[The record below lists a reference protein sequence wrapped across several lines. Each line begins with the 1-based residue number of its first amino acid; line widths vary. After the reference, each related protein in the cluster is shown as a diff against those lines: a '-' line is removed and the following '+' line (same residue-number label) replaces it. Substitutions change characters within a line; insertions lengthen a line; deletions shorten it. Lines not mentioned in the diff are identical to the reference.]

1 MANFIK
7 LLGVF
12 NLKIIYIVNVDW
24 FFISHRLPIA
34 LEALNQG
41 HEVYI
46 FAKDTGRMTYLESL
60 GLKVH
65 PINLERGS
73 VNPAQTLKLLF
84 DLKNKLKKIQPDVVH
99 LVTIKPV
106 LIGGLASI
114 LAKVPAIVYAISGLG
129 FIFTNTMLKA
139 KILRLGIIP
148 LYRLALSAKNKT
160 VIVQNL
166 DDLRI
171 LRQYVAIPESQ
182 TVLIPGSGVDLKLFD
197 FQPIPLKNKIVLM
210 ACRLLADKGVYE
222 FRQSARLLKDKYPD
236 VRFVLVG
243 GIDPDNPASLTK
255 KELNEWVQKG
265 DLEWW
270 GHQNNMSEVLSQ
282 ATVVVLPSY
291 REGMPKVLLEAQALG
306 RPIVTTDVPGCRE
319 AIENGKTGFLV
330 KVKDAQS
337 LVDAIEKLIN
347 NDELCLEFS
356 HNARLLAEQKFDIKQ
371 VVNTHIHIYE
381 ELIQNS
387 HAN

>member
-1 MANFIK
+1 M
-7 LLGVF
+7 
-12 NLKIIYIVNVDW
+12 KIVYIINVDW

-34 LEALNQG
+34 LEALKKG
-41 HEVYI
+41 HDVYV
-46 FAKDTGRMTYLESL
+46 FTKDTGKMEYLKSL
-60 GLKVH
+60 GIRVC

-73 VNPAQTLKLLF
+73 VNPVQSLKLLL
-84 DLKNKLKKIQPDVVH
+84 DLKEKITSIQPDVVH

-114 LAKVPAIVYAISGLG
+114 LAKVPSIVYAISGLG

-139 KILRLGIIP
+139 KILRLGITP

-182 TVLIPGSGVDLKLFD
+182 TTLIPGSGVDLKQFD
-197 FQPIPLKNKIVLM
+197 FQPLPLTNKIVLM

-222 FRQSARLLKDKYPD
+222 FQKSAQLLKEKYPE

-243 GIDPDNPASLTK
+243 GIDPDNPASLTEQ
-255 KELNEWVQKG
+255 ELNNWVENG

-270 GHQNNMSEVLSQ
+270 GHQMNMAEILRQ
-282 ATVVVLPSY
+282 ATMVVLPSY

-319 AIENGKTGFLV
+319 AIEDRKTGFLV
-330 KVKDAQS
+330 QVKDEQS
-337 LVDAIEKLIN
+337 LANAIEKLII

-356 HNARLLAEQKFDIKQ
+356 RNARALAEKKFDIEQ
-371 VVNTHIHIYE
+371 VVKTHMNIYE
-381 ELIQNS
+381 NLVQS
-387 HAN
+387 QHAN

>member
-1 MANFIK
+1 M
-7 LLGVF
+7 
-12 NLKIIYIVNVDW
+12 KIVYIVNVDW

-34 LEALNQG
+34 LEALKQG
-41 HEVYI
+41 HEIHI
-46 FAKDTGRMTYLESL
+46 FAKDTGKMEHLKSL
-60 GLKVH
+60 GINTC

-73 VNPAQTLKLLF
+73 VNPFQSLKLLL
-84 DLKNKLKKIQPDVVH
+84 DLKKKITSIQPDVVH

-106 LIGGLASI
+106 LIGGLAAI
-114 LAKVPAIVYAISGLG
+114 LAKVSSIVYAISGLG
-129 FIFTNTMLKA
+129 FIFTNIMLKA

-160 VIVQNL
+160 VIFQNL
-166 DDLRI
+166 DDLRV
-171 LRQYVAIPESQ
+171 LRQYVSIPESQ
-182 TVLIPGSGVDLKLFD
+182 TVLIPGSGVDLQQFD
-197 FQPIPLKNKIVLM
+197 VQPLPLRNKIVLM

-222 FRQSARLLKDKYPD
+222 FHKSALLLKEKHPD

-243 GIDPDNPASLTK
+243 GIDPDNPASLTEQ
-255 KELNEWVQKG
+255 ELNEWVQKG

-270 GHQNNMSEVLSQ
+270 GHQSNMPEILSQ
-282 ATVVVLPSY
+282 ATVIVLPSY

-330 KVKDAQS
+330 KVKSAQS
-337 LVDAIEKLIN
+337 LADAIEKLIN

-356 HNARLLAEQKFDIKQ
+356 QNARVLAEQKFDIKQ
-371 VVNTHIHIYE
+371 VVKTHMNIYKN
-381 ELIQNS
+381 LVQS
-387 HAN
+387 QHAN

>member
-1 MANFIK
+1 M
-7 LLGVF
+7 
-12 NLKIIYIVNVDW
+12 KIIYIVNVDW

-34 LEALNQG
+34 LEALKQG
-41 HEVYI
+41 HDVHV
-46 FAKDTGRMTYLESL
+46 FTKDTGKMEYLKSL
-60 GLKVH
+60 GIRVC

-73 VNPAQTLKLLF
+73 VNPFKSLKLLL
-84 DLKNKLKKIQPDVVH
+84 DLKEKITSIQPDVVH

-114 LAKVPAIVYAISGLG
+114 LAKVPSIVYAISGLG

-182 TVLIPGSGVDLKLFD
+182 TTLIPGSGVDLKQFD
-197 FQPIPLKNKIVLM
+197 FQPLPLTNKIVLM

-222 FRQSARLLKDKYPD
+222 FHRSVRLLKEKYPD
-236 VRFVLVG
+236 VKFVLVG
-243 GIDPDNPASLTK
+243 GIDPDNPTSLTK
-255 KELNEWVQKG
+255 KELNEWVERG

-270 GHQNNMSEVLSQ
+270 GHQRDMSEILSQ
-282 ATVVVLPSY
+282 ATIVVLPSY

-319 AIENGKTGFLV
+319 AIEDGKTGFLV
-330 KVKDAQS
+330 QVKDEQS
-337 LVDAIEKLIN
+337 LANAIEKLII
-347 NDELCLEFS
+347 NDELCLQFS
-356 HNARLLAEQKFDIKQ
+356 HNARVLAEQKFDIKQ
-371 VVNTHIHIYE
+371 VVKTHINIYE
-381 ELIQNS
+381 NLVQS
-387 HAN
+387 QHAN

>member
-1 MANFIK
+1 M
-7 LLGVF
+7 
-12 NLKIIYIVNVDW
+12 KIVYIVNVDW
-24 FFISHRLPIA
+24 FFVSHRLPIA
-34 LEALNQG
+34 LQAIKEG
-41 HEVYI
+41 HDVYI
-46 FAKDTGRMTYLESL
+46 VTKNTGKMGYLQSL
-60 GLKVH
+60 GINVR

-73 VNPAQTLKLLF
+73 VNPFQTLKLFL
-84 DLKNKLKKIQPDVVH
+84 DLKNKLKNIQPDVVH

-106 LIGGLASI
+106 LIGGLAAI
-114 LAKVPAIVYAISGLG
+114 LAKVPSIVYAISGLG

-148 LYRLALSAKNKT
+148 LYRFALSAKNKK

-171 LRQYVAIPESQ
+171 LRQYVSIPETQ
-182 TVLIPGSGVDLKLFD
+182 TLLIPGSGVDLKQFD
-197 FQPIPLKNKIVLM
+197 FQPLPVKNKIVLM

-222 FRQSARLLKDKYPD
+222 FHKSVLLLKGKYPD

-243 GIDPDNPASLTK
+243 GIDPDNPASLTEQ
-255 KELNEWVQKG
+255 ELNEWVEKG

-270 GHQNNMSEVLSQ
+270 GHQSNMSEVLSQ
-282 ATVVVLPSY
+282 ATIVVLPSY

-319 AIENGKTGFLV
+319 AIEKGKTGFLA
-330 KVKDAQS
+330 KVKDEQS
-337 LVDAIEKLIN
+337 LANAIEKLIS

-356 HNARLLAEQKFDIKQ
+356 HNARLLAEQKFDIEQ
-371 VVNTHIHIYE
+371 VVKTHMNIYE
-381 ELIQNS
+381 NLVQKH

>member
-1 MANFIK
+1 M
-7 LLGVF
+7 
-12 NLKIIYIVNVDW
+12 KIAYIVNVDW

-34 LEALNQG
+34 LEALAQG
-41 HEVYI
+41 HEVYV
-46 FAKDTGRMTYLESL
+46 FAKDTGKMEYLKSL
-60 GLKVH
+60 GINIC

-73 VNPAQTLKLLF
+73 INPFQTLKLLF
-84 DLKNKLKKIQPDVVH
+84 DLKNKLKKIQLDVVH

-114 LAKVPAIVYAISGLG
+114 LAKVPSIVYAISGLG

-139 KILRLGIIP
+139 KTLRLGIIP

-182 TVLIPGSGVDLKLFD
+182 TVLIPGSGVDLKKFD
-197 FQPIPLKNKIVLM
+197 FQPLPLKNKIVLM

-222 FRQSARLLKDKYPD
+222 FHKSARLLKEKYPE

-243 GIDPDNPASLTK
+243 GIDPDNPTSLTK
-255 KELNEWVQKG
+255 KELNEWVEKG

-270 GHQNNMSEVLSQ
+270 GHQSNMSEVLSQ

-330 KVKDAQS
+330 QVKDEHS
-337 LVDAIEKLIN
+337 LANAIEKLIT

-356 HNARLLAEQKFDIKQ
+356 HNARALAEQKFDIEQ
-371 VVNTHIHIYE
+371 VVKTHINIYE
-381 ELIQNS
+381 NLVQS
-387 HAN
+387 QHAN

>member
-1 MANFIK
+1 M
-7 LLGVF
+7 
-12 NLKIIYIVNVDW
+12 KIVYIVNVDW

-34 LEALNQG
+34 LEAIAQG
-41 HEVYI
+41 HQVYI
-46 FAKDTGRMTYLESL
+46 FAKDTGKMDYLNSL
-60 GLKVH
+60 GINIC

-73 VNPAQTLKLLF
+73 VNPLQTLKLLV
-84 DLKNKLKKIQPDVVH
+84 DLKRKFRIIQPDIVH

-106 LIGGLASI
+106 LIGGLAAI
-114 LAKVPAIVYAISGLG
+114 LEKVPSIVYAISGLG

-148 LYRLALSAKNKT
+148 LYRLALSAKNKK

-171 LRQYVAIPESQ
+171 LRQYITIPESQ
-182 TVLIPGSGVDLKLFD
+182 TVLISGSGVDLKQFD
-197 FQPIPLKNKIVLM
+197 FQTLPLKNKIVMM

-222 FRQSARLLKDKYPD
+222 FHKSALILKENYPD
-236 VRFVLVG
+236 LRFVLVG
-243 GIDPDNPASLTK
+243 RIDPDNPASLTEQ
-255 KELNEWVQKG
+255 ELNEWVKKG

-270 GHQNNMSEVLSQ
+270 GHKSNMAEILSQ
-282 ATVVVLPSY
+282 ATIVVLPSY

-319 AIENGKTGFLV
+319 AIENGKTGFLA
-330 KVKDAQS
+330 KVKDEQS
-337 LVDAIEKLIN
+337 LANAIENLIT
-347 NDELCLEFS
+347 NDKLCLEFS
-356 HNARLLAEQKFDIKQ
+356 RNARTLAEQKFDVEQ
-371 VVNTHIHIYE
+371 VVKTHMNIYE
-381 ELIQNS
+381 NLVQGS

>member
-1 MANFIK
+1 MKI
-7 LLGVF
+7 VF
-12 NLKIIYIVNVDW
+12 IVNVDW

-34 LEALNQG
+34 LEAINRG
-41 HEVYI
+41 YEVYI
-46 FAKDTGRMTYLESL
+46 FAKDTGKMAYLKSL
-60 GLKVH
+60 GINIC

-73 VNPAQTLKLLF
+73 INPVQTLNLLF
-84 DLKNKLKKIQPDVVH
+84 DLKSKLKKIQPDVVH

-171 LRQYVAIPESQ
+171 LRQYVSIPELQ
-182 TVLIPGSGVDLKLFD
+182 TVLIPGSGVDLETFKFRSLA
-197 FQPIPLKNKIVLM
+197 LENKIVLM
-210 ACRLLADKGVYE
+210 ACRLLADKGIYE
-222 FRQSARLLKDKYPD
+222 FHKSVLLLKEKYPN

-243 GIDPDNPASLTK
+243 GVDPDNPASLTQQ
-255 KELNEWVQKG
+255 ELNEWVTNN

-270 GHQNNMSEVLSQ
+270 GHQTNMSKVLSQ
-282 ATVVVLPSY
+282 ATIVVLPSY

-319 AIENGKTGFLV
+319 AIENDKTGFLV

-337 LVDAIEKLIN
+337 LADAIEKLIN

-356 HNARLLAEQKFDIKQ
+356 RNARVLAEQKFDIKQ

>member
-1 MANFIK
+1 M
-7 LLGVF
+7 
-12 NLKIIYIVNVDW
+12 KIAYIVNVDW

-34 LEALNQG
+34 LEALAQG
-41 HEVYI
+41 HEVYV
-46 FAKDTGRMTYLESL
+46 FAKDTGKMDYLKSL

-73 VNPAQTLKLLF
+73 INPFSSFKLFF
-84 DLKNKLKKIQPDVVH
+84 DLKNKLKKIKPDVVH

-106 LIGGLASI
+106 LIGGLAAI
-114 LAKVPAIVYAISGLG
+114 LAKVPSIVYAISGLG

-182 TVLIPGSGVDLKLFD
+182 TVLIPGSGVDLQQFD
-197 FQPIPLKNKIVLM
+197 VQPLPLKNKTVLM

-222 FRQSARLLKDKYPD
+222 FHRSAMLLKEKYPN

-243 GIDPDNPASLTK
+243 GIDPDNPASLTEE
-255 KELNEWVQKG
+255 ELNKWVEKE

-330 KVKDAQS
+330 QVKDERS
-337 LVDAIEKLIN
+337 LANAIEKLIT

-356 HNARLLAEQKFDIKQ
+356 RNARALAEQKFDIEQ
-371 VVNTHIHIYE
+371 VVKTHMNIYE
-381 ELIQNS
+381 NLVQS
-387 HAN
+387 QHAN

>member
-1 MANFIK
+1 MVI
-7 LLGVF
+7 V
-12 NLKIIYIVNVDW
+12 YIVNVDW

-34 LEALNQG
+34 IEALRQG

-46 FAKDTGRMTYLESL
+46 FAKDTGKMEYLKSL
-60 GLKVH
+60 GINIF

-73 VNPAQTLKLLF
+73 INPFQILKLLSE
-84 DLKNKLKKIQPDVVH
+84 LKEKITRIKPDVVH

-106 LIGGLASI
+106 LIGGLAAI

-148 LYRLALSAKNKT
+148 LYRLALSAKNKI

-182 TVLIPGSGVDLKLFD
+182 TVLIPGSGVNLEQFNI
-197 FQPIPLKNKIVLM
+197 QPLPLKNKTVLM
-210 ACRLLADKGVYE
+210 ACRLLADKGAYE
-222 FRQSARLLKDKYPD
+222 FHQSVLLLKAKYPN

-243 GIDPDNPASLTK
+243 GVDPDNPASLTEQ
-255 KELNEWVQKG
+255 ELNEWVKNG

-270 GHQNNMSEVLSQ
+270 GHQSNMPEVLSQ
-282 ATVVVLPSY
+282 ATIVVLPSY

-319 AIENGKTGFLV
+319 AIENGKTGFLA

-337 LVDAIEKLIN
+337 LADSIEKLLSN
-347 NDELCLEFS
+347 EALCLEFG
-356 HNARLLAEQKFDIKQ
+356 HNARLLAEQKFDINQ
-371 VVNTHIHIYE
+371 VVKTHINIYE
-381 ELIQNS
+381 NLVQNS

>member
-1 MANFIK
+1 M
-7 LLGVF
+7 
-12 NLKIIYIVNVDW
+12 KIVYIVNVDW

-34 LEALNQG
+34 LEALKEG
-41 HEVYI
+41 HEVHI
-46 FAKDTGRMTYLESL
+46 FTKDTGKMDYLKSL

-73 VNPAQTLKLLF
+73 INPFSSFKLLF
-84 DLKNKLKKIQPDVVH
+84 DLKNKLKEIKPDVVH

-114 LAKVPAIVYAISGLG
+114 LAKVPSIVYAISGLG

-182 TVLIPGSGVDLKLFD
+182 TVLIPGSGVNLEQFNI
-197 FQPIPLKNKIVLM
+197 QPLPLENKTVLM

-222 FRQSARLLKDKYPD
+222 FHQGALLLKENYPN

-243 GIDPDNPASLTK
+243 GVDPDNPASLTEQ
-255 KELNEWVQKG
+255 ELTEWVTNN

-270 GHQNNMSEVLSQ
+270 GHQTNMSEVLSQ
-282 ATVVVLPSY
+282 ATIVVLPSY

-330 KVKDAQS
+330 KVKNAQS
-337 LVDAIEKLIN
+337 LADAIEKLIN
-347 NDELCLEFS
+347 NNELCLEFS
-356 HNARLLAEQKFDIKQ
+356 QNARLLAEQKFDIQ
-371 VVNTHIHIYE
+371 LVVNTHMHIYE
-381 ELIQNS
+381 KLAQNS
-387 HAN
+387 DAK

>member
-1 MANFIK
+1 M
-7 LLGVF
+7 
-12 NLKIIYIVNVDW
+12 KIIYIVNVDW

-34 LEALNQG
+34 LEALNQS
-41 HEVYI
+41 HEVHI
-46 FAKDTGRMTYLESL
+46 FAKDTGKMDYLKSV

-65 PINLERGS
+65 PLNLERGS
-73 VNPAQTLKLLF
+73 VNPFQSLKLLL
-84 DLKNKLKKIQPDVVH
+84 DLKEKITSIQPDVVH

-114 LAKVPAIVYAISGLG
+114 LAKVPSIVYAISGLG
-129 FIFTNTMLKA
+129 FIFTNPMLKA
-139 KILRLGIIP
+139 KILRLGVIP

-171 LRQYVAIPESQ
+171 LRQYVTIPESQ
-182 TVLIPGSGVDLKLFD
+182 AVLIPGSGVNLKQFD
-197 FQPIPLKNKIVLM
+197 FQPLPLKNKIVLM

-222 FRQSARLLKDKYPD
+222 FHKCARILKEKYPD
-236 VRFVLVG
+236 IRFVLVG
-243 GIDPDNPASLTK
+243 DIDLDNPASLTEQ
-255 KELNEWVQKG
+255 ELNEWVRKG

-270 GHQNNMSEVLSQ
+270 GHKSNMSEVLSQ
-282 ATVVVLPSY
+282 ATIVVLPSY

-319 AIENGKTGFLV
+319 AIKNGKTGFLA
-330 KVKDAQS
+330 KVKDEQS
-337 LVDAIEKLIN
+337 LASTIEKLIS

-356 HNARLLAEQKFDIKQ
+356 RNARVLAEQKFDIEQ
-371 VVNTHIHIYE
+371 VVKTHMNIYE
-381 ELIQNS
+381 HLVQNH

>member
-1 MANFIK
+1 M
-7 LLGVF
+7 
-12 NLKIIYIVNVDW
+12 KIIYIVNVDW

-34 LEALNQG
+34 LEALKQG
-41 HEVYI
+41 HDVHV
-46 FAKDTGRMTYLESL
+46 FTKDTGKMEYLKSL
-60 GLKVH
+60 GIRVC

-73 VNPAQTLKLLF
+73 VNPFKSLKLLL
-84 DLKNKLKKIQPDVVH
+84 DLKEKITSIQPDVVH

-114 LAKVPAIVYAISGLG
+114 LAKVPSIVYAISGLG

-182 TVLIPGSGVDLKLFD
+182 TTLIPGSGVDLKHFD
-197 FQPIPLKNKIVLM
+197 FQPIPLTNKIVLM

-222 FRQSARLLKDKYPD
+222 FQKSAQLLKEKYPE

-243 GIDPDNPASLTK
+243 GIDPDNPASLTEQ
-255 KELNEWVQKG
+255 ELNDWVEKG

-270 GHQNNMSEVLSQ
+270 GHQINMAEILSQ
-282 ATVVVLPSY
+282 ATIVILPSY

-319 AIENGKTGFLV
+319 AIEDRKTGFLV
-330 KVKDAQS
+330 QVKDEQS
-337 LVDAIEKLIN
+337 LANAIEKLII
-347 NDELCLEFS
+347 NDELCLQFS
-356 HNARLLAEQKFDIKQ
+356 HNARVLAEQKFDIKQ
-371 VVNTHIHIYE
+371 VVKTHMNIYE
-381 ELIQNS
+381 NLVQS
-387 HAN
+387 QHAN

>member
-1 MANFIK
+1 M
-7 LLGVF
+7 
-12 NLKIIYIVNVDW
+12 KIAYIVNVDW

-34 LEALNQG
+34 LEALKQG
-41 HEVYI
+41 HEVHI
-46 FAKDTGRMTYLESL
+46 FAQDTGKMQYLQSL

-65 PINLERGS
+65 SINLERGS
-73 VNPAQTLKLLF
+73 INFFQTFKLLI
-84 DLKNKLKKIQPDVVH
+84 DLKNELKSIQPDIVH

-114 LAKVPAIVYAISGLG
+114 LAKVPSIVYAISGLG
-129 FIFTNTMLKA
+129 FIFTNSMLKA

-148 LYRLALSAKNKT
+148 LYRLALNAKHKT

-171 LRQYVAIPESQ
+171 LRQYVSIPESQ
-182 TVLIPGSGVDLKLFD
+182 TVLIPGSGVDLQQFD
-197 FQPIPLKNKIVLM
+197 VQPLPLINKIVLM

-222 FRQSARLLKDKYPD
+222 FHQSVLLLKEKYPN

-243 GIDPDNPASLTK
+243 GVDPDNPASLTEQ
-255 KELNEWVQKG
+255 ELNEWVTNN

-270 GHQNNMSEVLSQ
+270 GHQTNMSKVLSQ
-282 ATVVVLPSY
+282 ATIVVLSSY

-330 KVKDAQS
+330 KVKDAKS
-337 LVDAIEKLIN
+337 LADAIEKLIN

-356 HNARLLAEQKFDIKQ
+356 HNARVLAEQKFDIKQ
-371 VVNTHIHIYE
+371 VVNTHMHIYDK
-381 ELIQNS
+381 LVQNS
-387 HAN
+387 HAK

>member
-1 MANFIK
+1 MK
-7 LLGVF
+7 L
-12 NLKIIYIVNVDW
+12 IYIVNIDW

-34 LEALNQG
+34 LEALKLG
-41 HEVYI
+41 YEVHI

-60 GLKVH
+60 GLNIH

-73 VNPAQTLKLLF
+73 INPFQTLKLLRA
-84 DLKNKLKKIQPDVVH
+84 LRHKLKAIQPDIVH

-114 LAKVPAIVYAISGLG
+114 LAKVPSIVYAISGLG

-148 LYRLALSAKNKT
+148 LYRLAISAKNKT

-171 LRQYVAIPESQ
+171 LRQYVSIPESQ
-182 TVLIPGSGVDLKLFD
+182 TALIPGSGVDLRQFD

-222 FRQSARLLKDKYPD
+222 FHKSALLLRNKYPD

-243 GIDPDNPASLTK
+243 GIDPDNPTSLTK

-270 GHQNNMSEVLSQ
+270 GHQSNMSEVLSQ

-330 KVKDAQS
+330 QVKDEHS
-337 LVDAIEKLIN
+337 LANAIEKLIT

-356 HNARLLAEQKFDIKQ
+356 HNARALAEQKFDIEQ
-371 VVNTHIHIYE
+371 VVKTHMNIYE
-381 ELIQNS
+381 NLVQS
-387 HAN
+387 QHAN

>member
-1 MANFIK
+1 M
-7 LLGVF
+7 
-12 NLKIIYIVNVDW
+12 KIIYIVNVDW

-34 LEALNQG
+34 LEALKQG
-41 HEVYI
+41 HDVYV
-46 FAKDTGRMTYLESL
+46 FTKDTGKMEYLKSL
-60 GLKVH
+60 GIRVC

-73 VNPAQTLKLLF
+73 VNPVQSLKLLL
-84 DLKNKLKKIQPDVVH
+84 DLREKITSIQPDVVH

-114 LAKVPAIVYAISGLG
+114 LAKVPSIVYAISGLG
-129 FIFTNTMLKA
+129 FIFTNTMPKA

-182 TVLIPGSGVDLKLFD
+182 TTLIPGSGVDLKQFD
-197 FQPIPLKNKIVLM
+197 FQPLPLTNKIVLM

-222 FRQSARLLKDKYPD
+222 FQKSAQLLKEKYPE

-243 GIDPDNPASLTK
+243 GIDPDNPASLTEQ
-255 KELNEWVQKG
+255 ELNEWVQKG

-270 GHQNNMSEVLSQ
+270 GHQNNMPEVLSQ

-319 AIENGKTGFLV
+319 AIEDGKTGFLAQ
-330 KVKDAQS
+330 VKDEKS
-337 LVDAIEKLIN
+337 LANEIEKLII

-356 HNARLLAEQKFDIKQ
+356 RNARALAEQKFDIEQ
-371 VVNTHIHIYE
+371 VVKTHMNIYE
-381 ELIQNS
+381 NLVQN
-387 HAN
+387 HYAN

>member
-1 MANFIK
+1 M
-7 LLGVF
+7 
-12 NLKIIYIVNVDW
+12 KIIYIVNVDW

-34 LEALNQG
+34 LEALKQG
-41 HEVYI
+41 HEIHI
-46 FAKDTGRMTYLESL
+46 FAKDTGKMEHLKSL
-60 GLKVH
+60 GINTC

-73 VNPAQTLKLLF
+73 VNPFQSLKLLL
-84 DLKNKLKKIQPDVVH
+84 DLKKKITSIQPDVVH

-106 LIGGLASI
+106 LIGGLAAI
-114 LAKVPAIVYAISGLG
+114 LAKVSSIVYAISGLG

-171 LRQYVAIPESQ
+171 LRQYVSIPESQ
-182 TVLIPGSGVDLKLFD
+182 TVLIPGSGVDLQQFD
-197 FQPIPLKNKIVLM
+197 VQPLPLRNKIVLM

-222 FRQSARLLKDKYPD
+222 FHKSALLLKEKYPD

-243 GIDPDNPASLTK
+243 GIDPDNPASLTEQ
-255 KELNEWVQKG
+255 ELNEWVQKG

-270 GHQNNMSEVLSQ
+270 GHQSNMPEILSQ
-282 ATVVVLPSY
+282 ATVIVLPSY

-319 AIENGKTGFLV
+319 AIDDGKTGFLV
-330 KVKDAQS
+330 QVKNEQS
-337 LVDAIEKLIN
+337 LANAIEKLIT
-347 NDELCLEFS
+347 NDDLCLEFS
-356 HNARLLAEQKFDIKQ
+356 HNARVLAEQKFDIKQ
-371 VVNTHIHIYE
+371 VVKTHMNIYKN
-381 ELIQNS
+381 LVQS
-387 HAN
+387 QHAN

>member
-1 MANFIK
+1 M
-7 LLGVF
+7 
-12 NLKIIYIVNVDW
+12 KIIYIVNVDW

-34 LEALNQG
+34 LEALKQG
-41 HEVYI
+41 HEVYV
-46 FAKDTGRMTYLESL
+46 FAKDTGKMECLKSL
-60 GLKVH
+60 GINIC

-73 VNPAQTLKLLF
+73 INPFQSLKLLS
-84 DLKNKLKKIQPDVVH
+84 DLKEKITSIQPDVVH

-114 LAKVPAIVYAISGLG
+114 LAKVPSIVYAISGLG

-171 LRQYVAIPESQ
+171 LRQYVAIPEPQ
-182 TVLIPGSGVDLKLFD
+182 TVLIPGSGVNLEQFNVQQL
-197 FQPIPLKNKIVLM
+197 PLKNKIVLM

-222 FRQSARLLKDKYPD
+222 FHKSVRLLKEKYPD

-243 GIDPDNPASLTK
+243 GIDPYNPASLTEH
-255 KELNEWVQKG
+255 ELNEWVEKG

-270 GHQNNMSEVLSQ
+270 GHQRNMPEVLSQ
-282 ATVVVLPSY
+282 ATLVVLPSY

-319 AIENGKTGFLV
+319 AIENGKTGFLA
-330 KVKDAQS
+330 KVKDEHS
-337 LVDAIEKLIN
+337 LANAIEKLIT

-356 HNARLLAEQKFDIKQ
+356 RNARALAEQKFDIEQ
-371 VVNTHIHIYE
+371 VVKTHMNIYE
-381 ELIQNS
+381 NLMQS
-387 HAN
+387 HHAN

>member
-1 MANFIK
+1 M
-7 LLGVF
+7 
-12 NLKIIYIVNVDW
+12 KIAYIVNVDW

-34 LEALNQG
+34 LEAINQG
-41 HEVYI
+41 HEVSI
-46 FAKDTGRMTYLESL
+46 FAKDTGKMDYLKSL
-60 GLKVH
+60 GINVY
-65 PINLERGS
+65 PISLERGS
-73 VNPAQTLKLLF
+73 LNPFSSSSLLF
-84 DLKNKLKKIQPDVVH
+84 DLKRKLSNIQPDVVH

-106 LIGGLASI
+106 LIGGLAAI
-114 LAKVPAIVYAISGLG
+114 LAKVPSIVYAISGLG

-182 TVLIPGSGVDLKLFD
+182 TVLIPGSGVDLKQFD
-197 FQPIPLKNKIVLM
+197 FQPLSLKNKIVLI

-222 FRQSARLLKDKYPD
+222 FHKSAQLLKDKYPD

-243 GIDPDNPASLTK
+243 NIDPDNPASLTEQ
-255 KELNEWVQKG
+255 ELNEWVEKG

-270 GHQNNMSEVLSQ
+270 GHQSDMPEVLSQ
-282 ATVVVLPSY
+282 ATIVVLPSY

-319 AIENGKTGFLV
+319 AIENNKTGFLV
-330 KVKDAQS
+330 KVKDEQS
-337 LVDAIEKLIN
+337 LANAIEKLIN
-347 NDELCLEFS
+347 NDDLCLEFS
-356 HNARLLAEQKFDIKQ
+356 QNARVLAEQKFDIKQ
-371 VVNTHIHIYE
+371 VVKTHMNIYE
-381 ELIQNS
+381 NLIQS
-387 HAN
+387 HHAN

>member
-1 MANFIK
+1 M
-7 LLGVF
+7 
-12 NLKIIYIVNVDW
+12 KIIYIVNVDW

-34 LEALNQG
+34 LEALKKE
-41 HEVYI
+41 HEVYV
-46 FAKDTGRMTYLESL
+46 FAKDTGKMEYLKSL
-60 GLKVH
+60 GIRVC

-73 VNPAQTLKLLF
+73 VNPFQSLKLLL
-84 DLKNKLKKIQPDVVH
+84 DLKAKIDIIQPDVVH

-114 LAKVPAIVYAISGLG
+114 LAKVPSIVYAISGLG

-182 TVLIPGSGVDLKLFD
+182 TILIPGSGVDLKQFD
-197 FQPIPLKNKIVLM
+197 FQPLPLKNKIVLM

-222 FRQSARLLKDKYPD
+222 FHKSALLLKEKYPD

-243 GIDPDNPASLTK
+243 GIDPDNPASLTEQ
-255 KELNEWVQKG
+255 ELNEWVQKG

-270 GHQNNMSEVLSQ
+270 GHQSNMPEVLSQ
-282 ATVVVLPSY
+282 ATLVVLPSY

-319 AIENGKTGFLV
+319 AIENNKTGFLV
-330 KVKDAQS
+330 TVKDEQS
-337 LVDAIEKLIN
+337 LANAIEKLIT
-347 NDELCLEFS
+347 NDDLCLEFS
-356 HNARLLAEQKFDIKQ
+356 HNARVLAEQKFDVKQ
-371 VVNTHIHIYE
+371 VVKTHMNIYKN
-381 ELIQNS
+381 LVQS
-387 HAN
+387 QHAN

>member
-1 MANFIK
+1 M
-7 LLGVF
+7 
-12 NLKIIYIVNVDW
+12 KIIYIVNVDW

-34 LEALNQG
+34 LEALRQG
-41 HEVYI
+41 YEVYI
-46 FAKDTGRMTYLESL
+46 FAKDTGKMDYLKSL
-60 GLKVH
+60 GINIY

-73 VNPAQTLKLLF
+73 INPFQSLKLLF
-84 DLKNKLKKIQPDVVH
+84 DLREKITSIQPDVIH

-114 LAKVPAIVYAISGLG
+114 LAKVPSIVYAISGLG

-148 LYRLALSAKNKT
+148 LYRLALSAKNKI

-171 LRQYVAIPESQ
+171 LRQYVSIPESQ
-182 TVLIPGSGVDLKLFD
+182 TVLIPGSGVDLKQFD
-197 FQPIPLKNKIVLM
+197 FQPLPLTNKIVLM

-222 FRQSARLLKDKYPD
+222 FQKSAQLLKEKYPE

-243 GIDPDNPASLTK
+243 GIDPDNPASLTEQ
-255 KELNEWVQKG
+255 ELNDWVGKG

-270 GHQNNMSEVLSQ
+270 GHKINMAEILSQ
-282 ATVVVLPSY
+282 ATIVVLPSY

-319 AIENGKTGFLV
+319 AIEDGKTGFLV
-330 KVKDAQS
+330 QVKDEQS
-337 LVDAIEKLIN
+337 LADAIEKLIN

-356 HNARLLAEQKFDIKQ
+356 HNARVLAEQKFDIKQ
-371 VVNTHIHIYE
+371 VVNMHIHIYE
-381 ELIQNS
+381 KLLQNS
-387 HAN
+387 HAK

>member
-1 MANFIK
+1 M
-7 LLGVF
+7 
-12 NLKIIYIVNVDW
+12 KIIYIVNVDW

-34 LEALNQG
+34 LEALKQG
-41 HEVYI
+41 HEVYV
-46 FAKDTGRMTYLESL
+46 FAKDTGKMEYLKSL
-60 GLKVH
+60 GINIC

-73 VNPAQTLKLLF
+73 VNPLQSLKLLS
-84 DLKNKLKKIQPDVVH
+84 DLKEKITSIKPDIVH

-106 LIGGLASI
+106 LIGGLAAI
-114 LAKVPAIVYAISGLG
+114 LAKVPSIVYAISGLG

-148 LYRLALSAKNKT
+148 LYRLALGAKNKT

-182 TVLIPGSGVDLKLFD
+182 TVLIPGSGVNLEQFD
-197 FQPIPLKNKIVLM
+197 VQPLPLRNKIVLM

-222 FRQSARLLKDKYPD
+222 FHQSALLLKEKHPD
-236 VRFVLVG
+236 VKFVLVG
-243 GIDPDNPASLTK
+243 GIDPDNPASLTEE
-255 KELNEWVQKG
+255 ELNEWVQKG

-270 GHQNNMSEVLSQ
+270 GHQSNMPEILSQ
-282 ATVVVLPSY
+282 ATIVVLPSY
-291 REGMPKVLLEAQALG
+291 REGMPKILLEAQALG

-319 AIENGKTGFLV
+319 AIENGKTGFLAQ
-330 KVKDAQS
+330 VKDEQS
-337 LVDAIEKLIN
+337 LANAIEKLII

-356 HNARLLAEQKFDIKQ
+356 RNARMLAEQKFDIKQ
-371 VVNTHIHIYE
+371 VVKTHMNIYE
-381 ELIQNS
+381 NLVQS
-387 HAN
+387 HHAN

>member
-1 MANFIK
+1 M
-7 LLGVF
+7 
-12 NLKIIYIVNVDW
+12 KIIYIVNVDW

-34 LEALNQG
+34 IEALRQG

-46 FAKDTGRMTYLESL
+46 FAKDTGKMEYLKSL
-60 GLKVH
+60 GINIF

-73 VNPAQTLKLLF
+73 INPFQILKLLSE
-84 DLKNKLKKIQPDVVH
+84 LKEQIAKIKPDVVH

-106 LIGGLASI
+106 LIGGLAAI

-148 LYRLALSAKNKT
+148 LYRLALSAKNKI
-160 VIVQNL
+160 VIIQNL

-182 TVLIPGSGVDLKLFD
+182 TVLIPGSGVDLQQFD
-197 FQPIPLKNKIVLM
+197 IQPLPLRNKIVLM

-222 FRQSARLLKDKYPD
+222 FHKSVLLLKERYPD

-243 GIDPDNPASLTK
+243 GIDPDNPASLTEQ
-255 KELNEWVQKG
+255 ELNEWVQKG

-270 GHQNNMSEVLSQ
+270 GHQSNMPEVLSQ

-319 AIENGKTGFLV
+319 AIENNKTGFLV
-330 KVKDAQS
+330 TVKDEQS
-337 LVDAIEKLIN
+337 LANAIEKLIT
-347 NDELCLEFS
+347 NDDLCLEFG

-381 ELIQNS
+381 KLVQNS
-387 HAN
+387 HAK

>member
-1 MANFIK
+1 MGKIT
-7 LLGVF
+7 
-12 NLKIIYIVNVDW
+12 LKIVYIVNVDW

-34 LEALNQG
+34 IEALKQG
-41 HEVYI
+41 HEVHI
-46 FAKDTGRMTYLESL
+46 LAQDTGKMAYLESL
-60 GLKVH
+60 GLIAH
-65 PINLERGS
+65 SISLERGS
-73 VNPAQTLKLLF
+73 MNPFQAFKLLI
-84 DLKNKLKKIQPDVVH
+84 DLKNKLKNIQPNLVH

-106 LIGGLASI
+106 LIGGIGAI
-114 LAKVPAIVYAISGLG
+114 WAKVPSIVYAISGLG

-182 TVLIPGSGVDLKLFD
+182 TVLIPGSGVNLEQFNIQLL
-197 FQPIPLKNKIVLM
+197 PLENKTVLM

-222 FRQSARLLKDKYPD
+222 FHKSALLLRAKYPD

-243 GIDPDNPASLTK
+243 GIDPDNPASLTEQ
-255 KELNEWVQKG
+255 ELNEWVQKG

-270 GHQNNMSEVLSQ
+270 GHQSNMPEILSQ
-282 ATVVVLPSY
+282 ATVIVLPSY

-330 KVKDAQS
+330 KVKNSQS
-337 LVDAIEKLIN
+337 LADAIEKLIN

-356 HNARLLAEQKFDIKQ
+356 HNARVLAEQKFDIKQ

-381 ELIQNS
+381 KLVQNS
-387 HAN
+387 DAK